1 MNSQVSPGAMVAG
14 EIAVASRACTPG
26 ECGSRGY
33 RNLTNRLDNR
43 PTRSRTSKCASLG
56 RIDNRLLRRQILV
69 PDCQKNDI
77 LALVAQPCRL
87 HLDAPGAGARPATR
101 SSSGENRTFAFS
113 SKPD

>member
-1 MNSQVSPGAMVAG
+1 M
-14 EIAVASRACTPG
+14 TPG

-33 RNLTNRLDNR
+33 RNLTNKLYNR
-43 PTRSRTSKCASLG
+43 PAQSKTSKCASLG
-56 RIDNRLLRRQILV
+56 RIDTRLPRRQILI

-101 SSSGENRTFAFS
+101 STSGENRTFVFS